1 MEVNMKIFL
10 LYDDD
15 KEKDDLKKII
25 LNNDLGI
32 LAGESNNIREITEE
46 IVNLKPDL
54 IILNVSKEDLGGL
67 DLIKDIKKK
76 TTSTHIIIISDPESK
91 KMVEMAYRYGA
102 DFFIY
107 KPISD
112 FEVSTIIR
120 KVKDK
125 IILDKQITKIYQMV
139 KNIRR
144 FDEEIY
150 DSTNWEKEI
159 NGILLKLGIIGENGS
174 EDIVRVA
181 KYAIEN
187 DINLNYMSIRD
198 LCSKFTDNPKAME
211 QKMRRAINMAM
222 TNIASLGIE
231 DYMNDTFVEYSNTLF
246 NFEQVKKEMDY
257 LRGKSYEKGSIN
269 MKRFISG
276 ICTICE
282 NNNNI
287 LRNI

>member
-1 MEVNMKIFL
+1 MKIFL

-125 IILDKQITKIYQMV
+125 IIFDKQITKIYQMV

>member
-1 MEVNMKIFL
+1 MKIFL

-32 LAGESNNIREITEE
+32 LAGETNNIREITEE

>member
-1 MEVNMKIFL
+1 MKIFL